1 MQLFRFSYKNQAFI
15 KVIIGFK
22 RHFIIFVFGKVH
34 DSATG
39 LRRSSHFYVL
49 KEKIIYCNIGWRIY
63 FKSVIFASAKCLCV

>member
-22 RHFIIFVFGKVH
+22 RHFTIFVFGKVH

-49 KEKIIYCNIGWRIY
+49 KEKHYN
-63 FKSVIFASAKCLCV
+63 VILAGEFTSKL